1 MLKKLVILMIS
12 VAVLAGFT
20 SISGQLKAR
29 MEQMPQHYAQFDVKM
44 GWTVTAG
51 NSGTTIDG
59 IIKNDRYAIME
70 DIEIWASLVDAK
82 GRLLARSVDYII
94 PKRLD
99 RDDFAPFTIILP
111 TVAPKDSKLIF
122 TYKYVGED
130 GSDDG
135 GGPARWM
142 QSFESRLGI

>member
-1 MLKKLVILMIS
+1 MLKKLFFMMVS
-12 VAVLAGFT
+12 VAILAGFT
-20 SISGQLKAR
+20 SVSEQLKAR
-29 MEQMPQHYAQFDVKM
+29 MEQMPQHYSQFDVKM
-44 GWTVTAG
+44 GWAVTAG

-59 IIKNDRYAIME
+59 VIKNDRYAIME

-82 GRLLARSVDYII
+82 GKLLARSVDYVI

-99 RDDFAPFTIILP
+99 RDDFAPFSITLP
-111 TVAPKDSKLIF
+111 TAAPKDAKLIF

-142 QSFESRLGI
+142 QSFESKLGI